1 MNSLYCIV
9 VVVLVVYFITTQQQQ
24 EKKKFSIEN
33 TYYEIEIERLNYLLK
48 VVDFSRVIN
57 LYVLTNIFIGM
68 CVFKH
73 V

>member
-57 LYVLTNIFIGM
+57 LYINQYYLYVCF
-68 CVFKH
+68 
-73 V
+73 

>member
-57 LYVLTNIFIGM
+57 LYVLKPIYLYVCF
-68 CVFKH
+68 
-73 V
+73 